1 MNNITA
7 WVLIG
12 AGAALLVFA
21 VVNAFLLYTAEVP
34 KTSLRASLPLVG
46 SANITGVPDPYVL
59 GVNAVRGVILLAIGL
74 IGAKLLE
81 IGLRELRESKKEA
94 ALRQY
99 YESYQYSQ
107 Y

>member
-1 MNNITA
+1 MKFIVP
-7 WVLIG
+7 WVLLG
-12 AGAALLVFA
+12 AGAALLAFA

-34 KTSLRASLPLVG
+34 KTTLRASLPLVG

-59 GVNAVRGVILLAIGL
+59 GVNAVRGIILLAIGL

-81 IGLRELRESKKEA
+81 IGLKELRENQRESA
-94 ALRQY
+94 WRQY
-99 YESYQYSQ
+99 HESYQYSQ